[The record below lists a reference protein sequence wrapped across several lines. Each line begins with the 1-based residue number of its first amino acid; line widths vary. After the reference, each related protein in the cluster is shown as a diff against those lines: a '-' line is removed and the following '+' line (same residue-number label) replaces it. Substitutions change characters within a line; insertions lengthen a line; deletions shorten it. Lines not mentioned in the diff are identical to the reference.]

1 MFHFYI
7 SYMLRISTN
16 DANFPD
22 IFPNEYLQH
31 SYTSNGRLFP
41 RTERLLLR
49 KQKTSFEEHS
59 IVNT

>member
-1 MFHFYI
+1 MG
-7 SYMLRISTN
+7 YMSCIGTN
-16 DANFPD
+16 DADFPD

-31 SYTSNGRLFP
+31 SYASNGRLFL

-49 KQKTSFEEHS
+49 KQKTYFEEHS